1 MPNTTPS
8 NFPNQWPKAVK
19 LTILTGSRMG
29 EKIRFVEAVTIGRST
44 AENRIC
50 IPDESVS
57 SRHGRIEWVGER
69 VRTGETG
76 PDAIG

>member
-1 MPNTTPS
+1 
-8 NFPNQWPKAVK
+8 
-19 LTILTGSRMG
+19 LTILIGARAG
-29 EKIRFVEAVTIGRST
+29 EKIRFVEAVTIGRSAT
-44 AENRIC
+44 ENRIC

-69 VRTGETG
+69 IRTGETG